1 MSIAIEITDKVSGN
15 IEKKIDGIARSSR
28 EAHGAVKLLRDA
40 LNTINDSALRRMLD
54 TATTNTA
61 RLNTEANKAALS
73 AAKLATEQQKAAAAA
88 QRLQTETQRTAK
100 AAADAAAAQTRAQA
114 AADKLAQS
122 QQRAAQATEKHAQ
135 GLQTLKGILAS
146 LGLAAAA
153 AQVLKMADAYTNLQ
167 NKLQNVATSQAQVN
181 EITNRTFELANR
193 TRTDVDATAT
203 AFTRFDRALKMM
215 GKSQEDTFR
224 MTETVNKGL
233 IVSGSTASEA
243 ASTLLQLSQAFNA
256 GKLQGDE
263 FRSLAENFPMIMDAT
278 AKAMGVTVDQVK
290 KFSSEGKITS
300 RVMFDALKLLEGQ
313 VDATFAKTTPTIAQ
327 AGVVLRNS
335 MIQSVGEMN
344 KALGVTKM
352 LAQGM
357 LFLADNM
364 NLVIP
369 AAVGV
374 GTALVIAFGPAL
386 LRVLGLA
393 TNAVKVF
400 TGALAANPIGL
411 VAVAL
416 TTLATAIGMY
426 IERTKAATTETAIMR
441 DYMVAAFS
449 YISDA
454 WNAVTKFFGDAWDT
468 ATKYV
473 TDVLAGWGTTFDE
486 VFSAVSAGVK
496 QYANLVIQIWQ
507 VAFETISFVW
517 GNFPALMKN
526 FFVAV
531 YNFSAGVVESVVN
544 SWQSG
549 MKLIADSIESFAPS
563 AASGIREVLE
573 STRLELTRLEYDSGG
588 LNATQNYLDR
598 IKDIFASDAIGS
610 VADDWA
616 KRASDAT
623 QNRLQ
628 LAREQAD
635 SLRGAG
641 PGMPT
646 TPDAGKGNS
655 KDAKRY
661 KYADAL
667 REMEREI
674 ELLKLT
680 RTEREKLAQL
690 NQLEDKLGKDK
701 LGNVITF
708 NAEQKKTL
716 LGMIEEQNLLRNRA
730 AMLEEL
736 RGPETAMLEGQQA
749 LNSLLSDGAITAE
762 EYTNKMRDLNLAF
775 LETQTTMEGGFQ
787 RGILKAQK
795 DMGDLSKLTE
805 NFVTNGVQG
814 MEDAFVEL
822 ATTGKMNFSKFAQS
836 IISDLARMA
845 VRALITRAILM
856 AIGAISGSIGGMNA
870 VSAGPAMGSAVGAG
884 GSLESFMSAGGG
896 FSKGGWTGNSAKDQI
911 AGVVHGQ
918 EFVVKAGPASA
929 NRELLEAM
937 NRGQAFA
944 PSSSDAAPSSTAPTS
959 SFASSG
965 YPSSPVGG
973 QRQPGSVVINNY
985 QSDKIK
991 VEATQTENEDGSM
1004 NIDVMVDLVE
1014 GRIADKM
1021 SAGMGPMFNAT
1032 RDQFGLRAAPKGG

>member
-28 EAHGAVKLLRDA
+28 EAHGAVKLLREA
-40 LNTINDSALRRMLD
+40 LTTINDSALRRMLD
-54 TATTNTA
+54 TATSNTA
-61 RLNTEANKAALS
+61 RLNAEANKAALS
-73 AAKLATEQQKAAAAA
+73 AAKLATEQQKAATAA

-100 AAADAAAAQTRAQA
+100 AAADAAAAQARAQA

-122 QQRAAQATEKHAQ
+122 QQRAAQAADRHSQ
-135 GLQTLKGILAS
+135 GLQTLKGLLAS
-146 LGLAAAA
+146 LGLAVASREL
-153 AQVLKMADAYTNLQ
+153 LKMADAYTNLQ

-203 AFTRFDRALKMM
+203 AFTRFDRALKIM

-233 IVSGSTASEA
+233 IVSGATAQEA

-290 KFSSEGKITS
+290 KMSSEGKITS
-300 RVMFDALKLLEGQ
+300 KVLFDALKLLEGQ
-313 VDATFAKTTPTIAQ
+313 VDATFAKTTPTISQ
-327 AGVVLRNS
+327 AGVVLKNS
-335 MIQSVGEMN
+335 LTQSVGEMN
-344 KALGVTKM
+344 KALGVTNL

-357 LFLADNM
+357 LILANNM

-393 TNAVKVF
+393 TNAVRVF

-416 TTLATAIGMY
+416 TTLVTALGMY
-426 IERTKAATTETAIMR
+426 IERTKAASTETTIMR

-449 YISDA
+449 YVADA

-468 ATKYV
+468 AVKYV

-486 VFSAVSAGVK
+486 VFSAVTTGVK
-496 QYANLVIQIWQ
+496 QYANLLVQIWQ
-507 VAFETISFVW
+507 AAFETISFVW
-517 GNFPALMKN
+517 SNFPALMKN

-563 AASGIREVLE
+563 AAAGIREVLE
-573 STRLELTRLEYDSGG
+573 STRLELTRLEYDTGG
-588 LNATQNYLDR
+588 LQATQNYLDKM
-598 IKDIFASDAIGS
+598 KDIFAGDPIGQF
-610 VADDWA
+610 ADDWA
-616 KRASDAT
+616 KRASEAT
-623 QNRLQ
+623 SNRLK

-641 PGMPT
+641 PAAPT
-646 TPDAGKGNS
+646 TPDAGKSGN

-674 ELLKLT
+674 ELLKMT

-730 AMLEEL
+730 AMLDEL

-822 ATTGKMNFSKFAQS
+822 ATTGKMNFAKFAQS

-856 AIGAISGSIGGMNA
+856 AIGAISGSIGYQGMGM
-870 VSAGPAMGSAVGAG
+870 SAMGSASGMG
-884 GSLESFMSAGGG
+884 GSLEGFMSAGGG
-896 FSKGGWTGNSAKDQI
+896 FAKGGWTGNSARDQI

-937 NRGQAFA
+937 NRGQTMT
-944 PSSSDAAPSSTAPTS
+944 PLSSTDAAPASSAPTS
-959 SFASSG
+959 SFASAG

-991 VEATQTENEDGSM
+991 VEAQQTENEDGSM
-1004 NIDVMVDLVE
+1004 NVDVMVDLIE